1 MPQQDAAAR
10 RRVRSR
16 SVDQIADAYVAL
28 RQGGEPAIS
37 RALGMLHDVVFG
49 FSMKVCGHREDA
61 EDTAQETLLRTT
73 PMLHKI
79 TSPEALSVWLYKV
92 ARSRCLMSR
101 RRSKFAPAAELSLD
115 ALMPDQREL
124 QELVAA
130 PGPSPE
136 AKLLVSESAERLRA
150 ALDRLPPQY
159 RFILIL
165 HDMEELGT
173 DEVARI
179 TGLRPGTVR
188 VRLHRARLFLR
199 KELARKGELPVK
211 PKQPAARDK
220 RCRALFAELSEY
232 LDQRLTPE
240 LCRRLDNHMQDCAP
254 CRAFLESLYETVERC
269 RRFDPAGRKVC
280 AQQAMADLRAVLPYL
295 GR

>member
-1 MPQQDAAAR
+1 MSEQDAAAR
-10 RRVRSR
+10 QRVRSR

-28 RQGGEPAIS
+28 RQGGDES
-37 RALGMLHDVVFG
+37 VTRALNLLHNVVFG

-101 RRSKFAPAAELSLD
+101 RRSKFAPTSELSLD
-115 ALMPDQREL
+115 ALMPDQQDLKEL
-124 QELVAA
+124 LAA
-130 PGPSPE
+130 PGASAE
-136 AKLLVSESAERLRA
+136 AKLLVSESAEQLRA

-199 KELARKGELPVK
+199 KELARKVAGAAQPKKPVV
-211 PKQPAARDK
+211 RDE
-220 RCRALFAELSEY
+220 RCRALFAEFSEY

-240 LCRRLDNHMQDCAP
+240 LCRQLERHMSDCAP

-269 RRFDPAGRKVC
+269 RRFDPAGRKAC
-280 AQQAMADLRAVLPYL
+280 AQRAMADLRAVLPYL